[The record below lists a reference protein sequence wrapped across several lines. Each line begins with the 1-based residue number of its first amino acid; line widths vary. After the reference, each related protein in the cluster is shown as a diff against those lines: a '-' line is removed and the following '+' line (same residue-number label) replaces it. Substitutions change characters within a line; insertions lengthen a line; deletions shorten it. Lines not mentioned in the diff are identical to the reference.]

1 MTEKHA
7 GLMNLLCAAIE
18 FENKEKAFYE
28 KIIRTC
34 PSKLGKEVFQM
45 LLGEEADHEKG
56 IREIYESMKS
66 GKAWPESCSLF
77 DRELMDARA
86 AFKKAVEKHGSEVQ
100 RELDFTKALQ
110 IGIDFERESVN
121 FYEKK
126 LKEAGGPFEKKFLE
140 RMIKEEKGHHLLLLD
155 MQYYFED
162 PEGYFM
168 EKEHRGL
175 DGA

>member
-1 MTEKHA
+1 
-7 GLMNLLCAAIE
+7 
-18 FENKEKAFYE
+18 
-28 KIIRTC
+28 
-34 PSKLGKEVFQM
+34 M
-45 LLGEEADHEKG
+45 LLDEETDQEKG
-56 IREIYESMKS
+56 IREIYEPMKS
-66 GKAWPESCSLF
+66 GQAWPESCSLF

-86 AFKKAVEKHGSEVQ
+86 AFQKAVEKYGSEVQ
-100 RELDFTKALQ
+100 CDVDFSKALQ
-110 IGIDFERESVN
+110 ISIDLERESVK

-126 LKEAGGPFEKKFLE
+126 LQEAGDPLEKKFME